1 MRFATRE
8 KYPHGFGFQIDPAR
22 LINIFACHRSL
33 GLSDVENVV
42 VGMTAAFVEGVML
55 QPTLY
60 WKNARAQGLPFTM
73 NPSIIYRGTST
84 SILNEVQM
92 MGLQF
97 GLTGALQ
104 RAYMSLLLGR
114 AVGNSEAASGERLT
128 FRDEVV
134 VATAGGMLS
143 AFFSSP
149 MELIMVQQ
157 QLGGGSIPSV
167 ATRVIRTHGV
177 LNGGLWRGL
186 LPCVMRDGIYTAG
199 LLGVTP
205 ATQRMFVEQHGYSEQ
220 AAGVY
225 ASVVGGL
232 GCAFLSHP
240 FDLVKTCMQGD
251 LERARFGSASST
263 VKQLYRSA
271 GLERFFRGL
280 MWRSINIVGTIYIA
294 NGVRV
299 HASRAII
306 DWNKSRK

>member
-1 MRFATRE
+1 MPDGVCSTD
-8 KYPHGFGFQIDPAR
+8 KLSHI
-22 LINIFACHRSL
+22 HRSHE
-33 GLSDVENVV
+33 LSDVENVG
-42 VGMTAAFVEGVML
+42 VGMLAAFIEGVML

-73 NPSIIYRGTST
+73 KPSVVYRGTST

-104 RAYMSLLLGR
+104 RAYLSFLLGK
-114 AVGNSEAASGERLT
+114 AVGDSEAKGATFS

-143 AFFSSP
+143 AVFSSP
-149 MELIMVQQ
+149 IELIMIQQ
-157 QLGGGSIPSV
+157 QLSGDSIPTV
-167 ATRVIRTHGV
+167 AARIVRT
-177 LNGGLWRGL
+177 NGILSSGMGRGL

-205 ATQRMFVEQHGYSEQ
+205 ATQRVFMEHYGHSEQ
-220 AAGVY
+220 VAGVY

-251 LERARFGSASST
+251 LERARFGSASSIT
-263 VKQLYRSA
+263 RHLYSSA
-271 GLERFFRGL
+271 GLGRFFHGL

-294 NGVRV
+294 NEIRVR
-299 HASRAII
+299 ASRAII
-306 DWNKSRK
+306 NWNEARK

>member
-1 MRFATRE
+1 MHE
-8 KYPHGFGFQIDPAR
+8 KVGSSANFNY
-22 LINIFACHRSL
+22 LENICVLRRSF
-33 GLSDVENVV
+33 GLSDIENVGI
-42 VGMTAAFVEGVML
+42 GMTAAFVEGVVL

-92 MGLQF
+92 MGVQF

-104 RAYMSLLLGR
+104 RAYMSILLGK
-114 AVGNSEAASGERLT
+114 ALSGNEIESGKRLS

-134 VATAGGMLS
+134 IATAGGMLS

-149 MELIMVQQ
+149 MELIMIQQ
-157 QLGGGSIPSV
+157 QLSGGSIPTV
-167 ATRVIRTHGV
+167 ASRIVRTHGM
-177 LNGGLWRGL
+177 LNSGLWRGL
-186 LPCVMRDGIYTAG
+186 GPCVMRDGIYTAG

-205 ATQRMFVEQHGYSEQ
+205 ATQRVFIEQHGQSEQ
-220 AAGVY
+220 AAGVC

-251 LERARFGSASST
+251 LERARYGSASSA
-263 VKQLYRSA
+263 VRQLYATA
-271 GLERFFRGL
+271 GLGRFFHGF
-280 MWRSINIVGTIYIA
+280 MWRTINIVGTIYIA